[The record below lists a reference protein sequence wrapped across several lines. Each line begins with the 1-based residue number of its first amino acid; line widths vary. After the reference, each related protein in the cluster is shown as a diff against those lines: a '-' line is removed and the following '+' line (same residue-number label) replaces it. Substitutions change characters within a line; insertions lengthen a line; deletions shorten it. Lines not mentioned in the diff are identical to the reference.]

1 MPETFPFE
9 IIDKPGDQS
18 IILKRELNGEIIKA
32 TIFADYQEAIDEFSG
47 EEEEDEAEG
56 EGEEEEEGEED
67 VKQNLTV
74 VVNVQKGEGPFLEI
88 VCQFDEEGSE
98 IQRMMIRKEGDDSMD
113 ENVYQGPEF
122 S

>member
-56 EGEEEEEGEED
+56 EEGEEEEGEED

-88 VCQFDEEGSE
+88 VCQFDEEGYE